1 MESELEQKQNFLR
14 INILEKGYDAEQFMN
29 FLQSKKGDLGLDLNN
44 WTVNELTLA
53 VQEFITIN
61 NTINLQNFPNNNIIN
76 NNINNNQ
83 ILNNPEPQIHQEQN
97 IENNDNLIQME
108 TEINPNHTKFQSQ
121 DEFIHCEK
129 AIQNE
134 LSQAKEPEI
143 KLSFPE
149 KVEGGL
155 FSKSYVTYL
164 MHTTPMEYKLRKR
177 YSDFEW
183 LRNILS
189 TIYVNCVI
197 PPLCKK
203 NYADRFNEVL
213 IAKRT
218 RSIEKFMNGILIHP
232 LMKNSEIFY
241 NFISMEKEADFEKKK
256 KEYNR
261 LSSPVLLNNVKS
273 LTGELKVTISKEK
286 EIYLEN
292 IKDNCDLNE
301 QLLQKIT
308 KGYKALILL
317 MEKLSEK
324 MKELSELWKDI
335 YKKSIKY
342 FEKPNTSTSFDIL
355 SKIMIDWSE
364 INKKQKILVN
374 EGIREYFRYIKNEFH
389 SIKDLALKVDTH
401 KALYVK
407 AFDKLMTMKENT
419 FKQDISTW
427 GLNSID
433 MENKSQLLINK
444 NLAFSKMLPR
454 DTKKVDDLR
463 HNYGFYLN
471 SLISEFERIREINA
485 KRHKKYINIFTK
497 NITESLNDFQV
508 YLSDRLSYYDD
519 IKDGEN
525 EKEIKNN
532 VNTEEKNIGE
542 AEKQDGNENI
552 NQ

>member
-1 MESELEQKQNFLR
+1 MEGELEQKQNFLR
-14 INILEKGYDAEQFMN
+14 INILEKGCDAEQFMN

-44 WTVNELTLA
+44 WTLNELTLA
-53 VQEFITIN
+53 VQEFFSLNNVIN
-61 NTINLQNFPNNNIIN
+61 LPNLQNN
-76 NNINNNQ
+76 NNINSNQ
-83 ILNNPEPQIHQEQN
+83 NLNNPEQQIPEEKN
-97 IENNDNLIQME
+97 TENNENLIQMDR
-108 TEINPNHTKFQSQ
+108 EINQNHNQFQSQ
-121 DEFIHCEK
+121 EEFIHCEK
-129 AIQNE
+129 VSPNE
-134 LSQAKEPEI
+134 LSQAKEAEI

-164 MHTTPMEYKLRKR
+164 MQTNPMGYKIRKR

-189 TIYVNCVI
+189 TIFINCVI

-203 NYADRFNEVL
+203 NYAGRFSEVL

-261 LSSPVLLNNVKS
+261 LSSPVILNQVKT
-273 LTGELKVTISKEK
+273 LTGEIKVTVSKEK

-292 IKDNCDLNE
+292 IKDNCILNE
-301 QLLQKIT
+301 ELLQKIT

-317 MEKLSEK
+317 MEQLSDK

-335 YKKSIKY
+335 YKKSVKY
-342 FEKPNTSTSFDIL
+342 YEKPNTSTSFDIL
-355 SKIMIDWSE
+355 SKIMLDWSE
-364 INKKQKILVN
+364 INKKQKILIN

-389 SIKDLALKVDTH
+389 AIKDLALKVDNH
-401 KALYVK
+401 KSIYVK
-407 AFDKLMTMKENT
+407 AFDKLMAMKENT

-427 GLNSID
+427 GLNSVD
-433 MENKSQLLINK
+433 MENKAQLLTNK
-444 NLAFSKMLPR
+444 NLAFAKMLPR
-454 DTKKVDDLR
+454 DTKKVDELR
-463 HNYGFYLN
+463 HNYGLYIN
-471 SLISEFERIREINA
+471 SLIAEFERIRELNA
-485 KRHKKYINIFTK
+485 KRHKKYIYIFTK

-519 IKDGEN
+519 IKDEEN
-525 EKEIKNN
+525 DKEAQRNAN
-532 VNTEEKNIGE
+532 LEEKNNQEGE
-542 AEKQDGNENI
+542 N
-552 NQ
+552 

>member
-1 MESELEQKQNFLR
+1 MEGELEQKQNFLR
-14 INILEKGYDAEQFMN
+14 INILEKGCDAEQFMN

-44 WTVNELTLA
+44 WTLNELTLA
-53 VQEFITIN
+53 VQEFISLNNVIN
-61 NTINLQNFPNNNIIN
+61 LPNLQNN
-76 NNINNNQ
+76 NNINSNQ
-83 ILNNPEPQIHQEQN
+83 NLNNPEQQIPEEKN
-97 IENNDNLIQME
+97 TENNENLIQMDR
-108 TEINPNHTKFQSQ
+108 EINQNHNQFQSQ
-121 DEFIHCEK
+121 EEFIHCEK
-129 AIQNE
+129 VSPNE
-134 LSQAKEPEI
+134 LSQAKEAEI

-164 MHTTPMEYKLRKR
+164 MQTNPMGYKIRKR

-189 TIYVNCVI
+189 TIFINCVI

-203 NYADRFNEVL
+203 NYAGRFSEVL

-241 NFISMEKEADFEKKK
+241 NFISMEKEADFDKKK

-261 LSSPVLLNNVKS
+261 LSSPVILNQVKS
-273 LTGELKVTISKEK
+273 LTGEIKVTVSKEK

-292 IKDNCDLNE
+292 IKDNCILNE
-301 QLLQKIT
+301 ELLQKIT

-317 MEKLSEK
+317 MEQLSDK

-335 YKKSIKY
+335 YKKSVNY
-342 FEKPNTSTSFDIL
+342 YEKPNTSTSFDIL
-355 SKIMIDWSE
+355 SKIMLDWSE
-364 INKKQKILVN
+364 INKKQKILIN

-389 SIKDLALKVDTH
+389 AIKDLALKVDNH
-401 KALYVK
+401 KSIYVK
-407 AFDKLMTMKENT
+407 AFDKLMAMKENT

-427 GLNSID
+427 GLNSVD
-433 MENKSQLLINK
+433 MENKAQLLTNK
-444 NLAFSKMLPR
+444 NLAFAKMLPR
-454 DTKKVDDLR
+454 DTKKVDELR
-463 HNYGFYLN
+463 HNYGLYIN
-471 SLISEFERIREINA
+471 SLIAEFERIRELNA
-485 KRHKKYINIFTK
+485 KRHKKYIYIFTK

-519 IKDGEN
+519 IKDEEN
-525 EKEIKNN
+525 DKEAQRDANL
-532 VNTEEKNIGE
+532 EEKNNQEGE
-542 AEKQDGNENI
+542 N
-552 NQ
+552 

>member
-1 MESELEQKQNFLR
+1 M
-14 INILEKGYDAEQFMN
+14 
-29 FLQSKKGDLGLDLNN
+29 
-44 WTVNELTLA
+44 
-53 VQEFITIN
+53 
-61 NTINLQNFPNNNIIN
+61 
-76 NNINNNQ
+76 NNNQ
-83 ILNNPEPQIHQEQN
+83 EQQIQEEQN
-97 IENNDNLIQME
+97 TENNNNLIQMDR
-108 TEINPNHTKFQSQ
+108 EINPNHTQFQSQ

-129 AIQNE
+129 VTSNE
-134 LSQAKEPEI
+134 LSQVKEAEI

-164 MHTTPMEYKLRKR
+164 MQTNPMGYKIRKR

-203 NYADRFNEVL
+203 NYAGRFSEVL
-213 IAKRT
+213 ISKRT

-532 VNTEEKNIGE
+532 INTEEKNIGE

>member
-1 MESELEQKQNFLR
+1 MEGELEQKQNFLR

-164 MHTTPMEYKLRKR
+164 MQTTPMEYKLRKR

-203 NYADRFNEVL
+203 NYAGRFSEVL
-213 IAKRT
+213 ISKRT

-261 LSSPVLLNNVKS
+261 LSSPVILNNVKS
-273 LTGELKVTISKEK
+273 LTGELKVTVSKEK

-389 SIKDLALKVDTH
+389 AIKDLALKVDTH

>member
-1 MESELEQKQNFLR
+1 MNTVEQLKQAF
-14 INILEKGYDAEQFMN
+14 EQF
-29 FLQSKKGDLGLDLNN
+29 L
-44 WTVNELTLA
+44 E
-53 VQEFITIN
+53 E
-61 NTINLQNFPNNNIIN
+61 
-76 NNINNNQ
+76 NQ
-83 ILNNPEPQIHQEQN
+83 
-97 IENNDNLIQME
+97 
-108 TEINPNHTKFQSQ
+108 KF
-121 DEFIHCEK
+121 
-129 AIQNE
+129 
-134 LSQAKEPEI
+134 
-143 KLSFPE
+143 
-149 KVEGGL
+149 V
-155 FSKSYVTYL
+155 
-164 MHTTPMEYKLRKR
+164 
-177 YSDFEW
+177 
-183 LRNILS
+183 
-189 TIYVNCVI
+189 
-197 PPLCKK
+197 
-203 NYADRFNEVL
+203 
-213 IAKRT
+213 
-218 RSIEKFMNGILIHP
+218 
-232 LMKNSEIFY
+232 
-241 NFISMEKEADFEKKK
+241 
-256 KEYNR
+256 
-261 LSSPVLLNNVKS
+261 
-273 LTGELKVTISKEK
+273 
-286 EIYLEN
+286 
-292 IKDNCDLNE
+292 
-301 QLLQKIT
+301 
-308 KGYKALILL
+308 
-317 MEKLSEK
+317 EK

-335 YKKSIKY
+335 YKKSVKY

-532 VNTEEKNIGE
+532 INTEEKNIGE